1 MCYKCEFEMK
11 SDSLSKLG
19 SEELVEKLCDVGRT
33 KTYGVGEEIF
43 RAGDVAEF
51 LPIILDGKLKVVRF
65 LELGKEIILNIF
77 SEGEMFAIPPIL
89 DGREYPATAVAIDET
104 KLLLIY
110 KNDFDELLANSPE
123 FSSAVMS
130 KMSALMRDITSSMEN
145 LATASSEKR
154 IGKVLLKLAKKETAS
169 GAVKI
174 TIRRQDI
181 AEMAGLTTET
191 TIREVRKLA
200 DKDLIN
206 IVRGKIIIEDIDIL
220 RKFLDS

>member
-1 MCYKCEFEMK
+1 MK
-11 SDSLSKLG
+11 SHSLSKLG
-19 SEELVEKLCDVGRT
+19 SEELVAKLCEVGRT

-77 SEGEMFAIPPIL
+77 SDGEMFAIPPIL
-89 DGREYPATAVAIDET
+89 DGREYPATAIAIDET

-145 LATASSEKR
+145 LATASPEKR
-154 IGKVLLKLAKKETAS
+154 IGKVLLKLAKNETAS
-169 GAVKI
+169 DAVKI

-206 IVRGKIIIEDIDIL
+206 IVRGKIIIEDIDTL